1 MSNKQMRGGAM
12 NVAPNNKMPT
22 SCYKDGGKAKKSV
35 VAAIKKSQMK
45 GKSSKSGKGC

>member
-22 SCYKDGGKAKKSV
+22 SCYKDGGKVKKGMP
-35 VAAIKKSQMK
+35 AAFKKAQMK